1 MSERCYIYLR
11 VSTEMQVDGYSLEA
25 QENKCRESAKRG
37 GYEVVH
43 VYHDDG
49 KSGKSIDGRDDFI
62 KMLTDIENHK
72 DRVSRVFVFKLSR
85 FGRNARDV
93 LNSFQV
99 LKDNGCELICVEDG
113 IDTSNAMGSLVLQI
127 FAAIAEMERHNI
139 EVQTMAGRMQ
149 KARDG
154 KWNGGFAPYGYA
166 LVDGKLE
173 IAEDEAEII
182 RIIFDRFVHT
192 TMGYKGVA
200 NYLFEKG
207 YSKKV
212 RENGNLDI
220 FSSHFV
226 KSVLDNEVYMGKVHF
241 GKRKAQKRQQEY
253 DVFEGIHE
261 PIVSEE
267 LWNLAHE
274 KRQATVRR
282 LEKVYD
288 KEHEFQLSGLVKCPL
303 CGKGMVGNINRKK
316 KADGTLYKTYYSY
329 YCNNRKALTGHRCE
343 FFRQPSEKELN
354 GAVQEI
360 VMSLVNNPKFSEKM
374 KEKVNNKVD
383 TSEVDE
389 DIQRL
394 EHNLKA
400 LEIKK
405 SRLISEIDSL
415 DVLDEVAMEREKD
428 LNDRLNDFYGR
439 IAETKQIIRKK
450 KEEKI
455 KIQQDKITGDTV
467 YKNLMM
473 FAQVLEKA
481 SDGDKKRM
489 YNLLIKEIQ
498 IYNEKTADGRWIKS
512 ITFNFP
518 IYYKDDMIDSI
529 SWVAEGMDETVV
541 LLTKTTGSEG

>member
-1 MSERCYIYLR
+1 
-11 VSTEMQVDGYSLEA
+11 
-25 QENKCRESAKRG
+25 
-37 GYEVVH
+37 
-43 VYHDDG
+43 
-49 KSGKSIDGRDDFI
+49 
-62 KMLTDIENHK
+62 
-72 DRVSRVFVFKLSR
+72 
-85 FGRNARDV
+85 
-93 LNSFQV
+93 
-99 LKDNGCELICVEDG
+99 
-113 IDTSNAMGSLVLQI
+113 
-127 FAAIAEMERHNI
+127 
-139 EVQTMAGRMQ
+139 
-149 KARDG
+149 
-154 KWNGGFAPYGYA
+154 
-166 LVDGKLE
+166 
-173 IAEDEAEII
+173 
-182 RIIFDRFVHT
+182 
-192 TMGYKGVA
+192 
-200 NYLFEKG
+200 
-207 YSKKV
+207 
-212 RENGNLDI
+212 
-220 FSSHFV
+220 
-226 KSVLDNEVYMGKVHF
+226 
-241 GKRKAQKRQQEY
+241 
-253 DVFEGIHE
+253 
-261 PIVSEE
+261 
-267 LWNLAHE
+267 
-274 KRQATVRR
+274 
-282 LEKVYD
+282 
-288 KEHEFQLSGLVKCPL
+288 
-303 CGKGMVGNINRKK
+303 MVGNINRKK

-374 KEKVNNKVD
+374 KEKVNNKVY

-450 KEEKI
+450 KEEKVR
-455 KIQQDKITGDTV
+455 IQQDKITGDTV

-518 IYYKDDMIDSI
+518 IYYKDDMIDNI

-541 LLTKTTGSEG
+541 LLTKTSGSEG

>member
-1 MSERCYIYLR
+1 
-11 VSTEMQVDGYSLEA
+11 MQVDGYSLEA
-25 QENKCRESAKRG
+25 QETKCRESAKRG

-154 KWNGGFAPYGYA
+154 KWNGGFAPYGYK

-173 IAEDEAEII
+173 VAEDEAEII

-220 FSSHFV
+220 FSSYFV

-316 KADGTLYKTYYSY
+316 KPDGTLYKTYFSY
-329 YCNNRKALTGHRCE
+329 YCNNRRANTGHRCE
-343 FFRQPSEKELN
+343 FHRQPAEKELN

-360 VMSLVNNPKFSEKM
+360 VMSLVNNPRFTEKM

-383 TSEVDE
+383 TSEVDD
-389 DIQRL
+389 DIKRL
-394 EHNLKA
+394 EYNLKA

-405 SRLISEIDSL
+405 NRLISEIDSI
-415 DVLDEVAMEREKD
+415 DVLDSASEEREKD
-428 LNDRLNDFYGR
+428 LNIRLNDFYCR

-467 YKNLMM
+467 YKNLML

-481 SDGDKKRM
+481 TDGDKKRM

-518 IYYKDDMIDSI
+518 IYYKDDMIDNI
-529 SWVAEGMDETVV
+529 SWVEKGTDETVV
-541 LLTKTTGSEG
+541 LLTRTSNDK